1 MEWIKIDPSEKGSK
15 VFQRILAN
23 TPKEVDEFVDRY
35 AEQRIFL
42 SIAKTDF
49 QCPHCRRKYS
59 DADDKFDEQLLGL
72 SNVVGQSEQLHECSH
87 RKGKE
92 CIKPSSCSA
101 FGCNK
106 PM

>member
-1 MEWIKIDPSEKGSK
+1 MKKGSK

-49 QCPHCRRKYS
+49 QCPHCRRKYG
-59 DADDKFDEQLLGL
+59 DADDKF
-72 SNVVGQSEQLHECSH
+72 SKIKIKRHEK
-87 RKGKE
+87 RK
-92 CIKPSSCSA
+92 
-101 FGCNK
+101 N
-106 PM
+106 